1 MSWQESLAELG
12 RVKPLEAGIF
22 DSSIIE
28 IEPIYVNVCFHHLCL
43 NINKGHPKVA
53 SALPPKQQ
61 G

>member
-1 MSWQESLAELG
+1 MSWQKSPAELG
-12 RVKPLEAGIF
+12 KVKPLEGGIF
-22 DSSIIE
+22 NSSIIE
-28 IEPIYVNVCFHHLCL
+28 IEAIYVNVCFHDLCL